1 MAVEA
6 DDWKENRTEGGEEVK
21 ALFALVLSG
30 LVLSGCDQGPEHQ
43 PVKQADNQ
51 EKAPKKETPT
61 WEIKIEQNGIPDV
74 VFTTGYANCV
84 EAFRMGMR
92 GDVPIYGYVI
102 YKPDGGQ
109 IIVSGTTR
117 ITRTKV
123 KNNNKL

>member
-6 DDWKENRTEGGEEVK
+6 DDWEENRTEGGEEVK
-21 ALFALVLSG
+21 ALFSLVLSG
-30 LVLSGCDQGPEHQ
+30 LVLSGCDQVSE
-43 PVKQADNQ
+43 NQ

-61 WEIKIEQNGIPDV
+61 WEFKIEQNGIPDV

-84 EAFRMGMR
+84 EAFRMGSR
-92 GDVPIYGYVI
+92 GDIPIYGYVI

-123 KNNNKL
+123 KNNNEL

>member
-6 DDWKENRTEGGEEVK
+6 DDWKENRTEGGREVK

-30 LVLSGCDQGPEHQ
+30 LVLSGCDQGSEPQ
-43 PVKQADNQ
+43 QADNQ
-51 EKAPKKETPT
+51 GKTPKKETPT
-61 WEIKIEQNGIPDV
+61 WEFKIEQNGIPDV

-84 EAFRMGMR
+84 EAFRMGYR

-123 KNNNKL
+123 KNNNEL

>member
-1 MAVEA
+1 M
-6 DDWKENRTEGGEEVK
+6 K
-21 ALFALVLSG
+21 ALFAIALSG
-30 LVLSGCDQGPEHQ
+30 LVLSGCDQGPEHR

-51 EKAPKKETPT
+51 GKTPKKETPT

-84 EAFRMGMR
+84 EAFRMGSR
-92 GDVPIYGYVI
+92 ANIPIYGYVI
-102 YKPDGGQ
+102 YQPDGGQ

-123 KNNNKL
+123 KNNNEL

>member
-1 MAVEA
+1 M
-6 DDWKENRTEGGEEVK
+6 K

-30 LVLSGCDQGPEHQ
+30 LVLPGCDQGSEHRS
-43 PVKQADNQ
+43 VKQADNQ
-51 EKAPKKETPT
+51 EKAPKKEAPT
-61 WEIKIEQNGIPDV
+61 WEFKIEQNGIPDV

-84 EAFRMGMR
+84 EAFRMGVWN
-92 GDVPIYGYVI
+92 DTPIYGYVI

-123 KNNNKL
+123 KNNNEL

>member
-1 MAVEA
+1 M
-6 DDWKENRTEGGEEVK
+6 K

-30 LVLSGCDQGPEHQ
+30 LVLSGCDQGSDPQ

-51 EKAPKKETPT
+51 EKPPKKETPT

-74 VFTTGYANCV
+74 VFTTGYENCV
-84 EAFRMGMR
+84 EAFRMGVWS
-92 GDVPIYGYVI
+92 DTPIYGYVI

-123 KNNNKL
+123 KK

>member
-1 MAVEA
+1 M
-6 DDWKENRTEGGEEVK
+6 K
-21 ALFALVLSG
+21 ALFSLVLSG
-30 LVLSGCDQGPEHQ
+30 LVLSGCDQVSENQ

-51 EKAPKKETPT
+51 EKTPKKETPT
-61 WEIKIEQNGIPDV
+61 WEFKIEQNGIPDA

-84 EAFRMGMR
+84 EAFRMGAR
-92 GDVPIYGYVI
+92 ADVPIYGYVI

-123 KNNNKL
+123 KNNNEL

>member
-6 DDWKENRTEGGEEVK
+6 DDWKEDRTEGGEEVK

-30 LVLSGCDQGPEHQ
+30 LVLSGCDQGSEP
-43 PVKQADNQ
+43 QADNQ
-51 EKAPKKETPT
+51 KKAPKKETPT
-61 WEIKIEQNGIPDV
+61 WEFKIEQNGIPDV

-84 EAFRMGMR
+84 EAFRMGSR
-92 GDVPIYGYVI
+92 GDIPIYGYVI

-123 KNNNKL
+123 KNNNEL

>member
-1 MAVEA
+1 M
-6 DDWKENRTEGGEEVK
+6 K
-21 ALFALVLSG
+21 ALFSLVLSG
-30 LVLSGCDQGPEHQ
+30 LVLSGCDQVSENQ
-43 PVKQADNQ
+43 PVNQADNQ

-61 WEIKIEQNGIPDV
+61 WVIKIEQNGIPDA

-84 EAFRMGMR
+84 EAFRMGAR
-92 GDVPIYGYVI
+92 VDVPIYGYVI

-123 KNNNKL
+123 KNNNEL

>member
-6 DDWKENRTEGGEEVK
+6 DDWKEDRTEGGEEVK

-30 LVLSGCDQGPEHQ
+30 LVLPGCDQGSEPQ

-61 WEIKIEQNGIPDV
+61 WEIKIEQNGIPDA

-84 EAFRMGMR
+84 EAFRMGSR
-92 GDVPIYGYVI
+92 GDIPIYGYVI